1 MRSMTKIFFP
11 LAVVVGSASVALAG
25 PKDAF
30 WPKDTTQGTSV
41 HHQAPART
49 SGRHTSWSAYA
60 YAFEPAARGTSRVG
74 RSPETYIEIQS
85 RGIREW
91 I

>member
-1 MRSMTKIFFP
+1 MRSMTKIFLP
-11 LAVVVGSASVALAG
+11 LAVVVGSASAALAG

-30 WPKDTTQGTSV
+30 WPKDTTRTSV
-41 HHQAPART
+41 HHQAPAHT
-49 SGRHTSWSAYA
+49 SGRYTSWSAYA